1 MADIKYMALALGLAE
16 KGRGCV
22 NPNPMVGAVIVKS
35 GVIVGQ
41 GYHQVLGGNHA
52 EIEALLKAGP
62 KARGAT
68 MYVTL
73 EPCRHFGR
81 TPPCTREIIKAGI
94 KKVIIP
100 ALDPNPLNN
109 GRGLK
114 ELKENGIAIEKG
126 LMEKEARCQNEKFFT
141 FYKKKRPFISV
152 KCAMTLDGKIATV
165 TGVSRWISGRKA
177 RNYVHRLRHEH
188 DALMAGINT
197 IQADDPELTARLP
210 GKNLRK
216 PYIVIADS
224 RLSIPLEATVVKNA
238 RENKCI
244 IATTSAGALG
254 PKKKK
259 LEKRGIEILA
269 VKSRRG
275 RVDLKDL
282 IRRLAQR
289 PIISLMVEGGGEL
302 ISSFFEEELVDKIYF
317 FYAPE
322 ILGGRTAIT
331 SVEGDGL
338 KDLENAIKIKDLSP
352 SRIGEDLLITGYP
365 VYDHSKRYPER

>member
-1 MADIKYMALALGLAE
+1 MADIKYMAMALGLAE
-16 KGRGCV
+16 KGRGGV
-22 NPNPMVGAVIVKS
+22 NPNPLVGAVIVKS

-41 GYHQVLGGNHA
+41 GYHQVLAGNHA
-52 EIEALLKAGP
+52 EIEALLKAGL

-94 KKVIIP
+94 KKVVI
-100 ALDPNPLNN
+100 ATLDPNPLNN

-114 ELKENGIAIEKG
+114 ELKENGIEIEKG
-126 LMEKEARCQNEKFFT
+126 LMEKEARRLNEKFFT
-141 FYKKKRPFISV
+141 YYEKKRPFISV

-165 TGVSRWISGRKA
+165 TGASRWISGRKA
-177 RNYVHRLRHEH
+177 RDYVHRLRHEH
-188 DALMAGINT
+188 DALMVGINT
-197 IQADDPELTARLP
+197 VRTDDPELTARLP

-216 PYIVIADS
+216 PCIIIADS

-289 PIISLMVEGGGEL
+289 PIISLLVEGGGEL
-302 ISSFFEEELVDKIYF
+302 IYSLLEEKMADKIFF
-317 FYAPE
+317 FYSPKL
-322 ILGGRTAIT
+322 LGGRTAPT
-331 SVEGDGL
+331 AVEGNGITNL
-338 KDLENAIKIKDLSP
+338 AKAIRVRDLTS

-365 VYDHSKRYPER
+365 VYDHPKRYPER